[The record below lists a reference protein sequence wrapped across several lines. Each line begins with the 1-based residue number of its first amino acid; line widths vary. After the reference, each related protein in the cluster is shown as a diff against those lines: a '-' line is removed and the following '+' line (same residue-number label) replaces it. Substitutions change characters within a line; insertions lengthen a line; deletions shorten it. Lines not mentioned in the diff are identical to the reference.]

1 MARRWIEAGG
11 AFQFPFMGAASRS
24 LQGERG
30 IVCPKCAQTTLRAY
44 FHAFDREKDV
54 GTIWVWCP
62 KCRTTAHLPRVI
74 PKVALGP
81 DPFSELSREE
91 FARLET
97 KSGEHLLDRLDRLWT
112 QGQLR
117 PRGD

>member
-11 AFQFPFMGAASRS
+11 VFQFLFMGAASRS
-24 LQGERG
+24 LRGERG
-30 IVCPKCAQTTLRAY
+30 IVCPKCEQTTLRAY
-44 FHAFDREKDV
+44 FHAFDRENQM

-62 KCRTTAHLPRVI
+62 ECRTTAHLSRVT

-81 DPFSELSREE
+81 DPFAELSRDE

-97 KSGEHLLDRLDRLWT
+97 DSSKHLLDRLERLWT
-112 QGQLR
+112 QGQLD
-117 PRGD
+117 PPCG